1 MQQQNVRRLTT
12 AALCGAIA
20 FVLKYISFSIPII
33 SPFAEF
39 DVSAL
44 PELIGGF
51 ILGPLGAVAIV
62 VTKVAL
68 NLVFQGTS
76 SMFTGEVQNLILS
89 LAYVLPAVIY
99 YRSHRT
105 KKGAKIALVLG
116 STVSIV
122 VAIFTNLYLI
132 FPAYMALYGM
142 NWDGIVQMC
151 SDVNP
156 WIKDV
161 PTMVAFSIIPFNVI
175 SRTITSVVALLVYKR
190 ISVPIKRMIN
200 QNDNRRTARELQH

>member
-20 FVLKYISFSIPII
+20 FVLKYISFSVPLI

-132 FPAYMALYGM
+132 FPAYMTLYGM

-151 SDVNP
+151 SAVNP

>member
-20 FVLKYISFSIPII
+20 FVLKYISFSVPLI

-132 FPAYMALYGM
+132 FPAYMTLYGM

-151 SDVNP
+151 SAVNP

-190 ISVPIKRMIN
+190 ISIPIKRMIN